1 MCGWLG
7 CLGIVPGNAAG
18 PLPSAGMPITQRSLS
33 RSIAVAAFVAISAT
47 PALGALEVGVYQ
59 DNPLKTL
66 RPLAK
71 ASAPP
76 EALSVYV
83 TGGKLVQPKVLKLAK
98 TRKMRL
104 IVSWM
109 PDAGKK
115 GVSQRPFGSRA
126 VLRGKYDASLKLL
139 TKQIRGLKPAP
150 ILRLMPEMNTPW
162 YAWSGTAKLNDAGK
176 YVAAWKRA
184 RTIVRRTKGGTNIQ
198 FLWAPYA
205 RNIPDQPGNTYKDYF
220 PGAEEVEL
228 IGASG
233 YNFGATSGLAW
244 TTPRALFAD
253 SYRELRALAAKPFW
267 IAETGSTGVGGDKAG
282 WITQLTSLPQAF
294 PDLQGVV
301 WYDVREPNG
310 DFRVQESPTIA
321 RAFGDVVRG

>member
-7 CLGIVPGNAAG
+7 CLGIVPGNAVG

-33 RSIAVAAFVAISAT
+33 RSIAVAALVAISAT

-71 ASAPP
+71 AAAPP

-126 VLRGKYDASLKLL
+126 VLRGKYDNSLKALV
-139 TKQIRGLKPAP
+139 KQLRGVKKGAV
-150 ILRLMPEMNTPW
+150 LRPMPEMNTPW
-162 YAWSGTAKLNDAGK
+162 YPWSGTANKNDAGRLRQGLEARAQGGPRGQGRQAHQAAL
-176 YVAAWKRA
+176 VALLAQHPDTGPNAIRA
-184 RTIVRRTKGGTNIQ
+184 
-198 FLWAPYA
+198 
-205 RNIPDQPGNTYKDYF
+205 YF
-220 PGAEEVEL
+220 PGADAGRPRRRQRLQLRRPPAAAVE
-228 IGASG
+228 
-233 YNFGATSGLAW
+233 
-244 TTPRALFAD
+244 
-253 SYRELRALAAKPFW
+253 
-267 IAETGSTGVGGDKAG
+267 
-282 WITQLTSLPQAF
+282 
-294 PDLQGVV
+294 
-301 WYDVREPNG
+301 
-310 DFRVQESPTIA
+310 
-321 RAFGDVVRG
+321 